1 MEMRSFQSIRR
12 LLSTSQLPFT
22 KPRVEARPYINLDDC
37 SVSAAATYRQQTTT
51 TPVITSKRIL
61 PMPVQSAGGS
71 ASKRSLREA
80 NSMQYRDK

>member
-1 MEMRSFQSIRR
+1 MRSFQSVRR

-22 KPRVEARPYINLDDC
+22 KPGIEARPYINLDDC
-37 SVSAAATYRQQTTT
+37 SFSAGATYRQQTTT
-51 TPVITSKRIL
+51 TAVFTSKRIL

-71 ASKRSLREA
+71 ASKRSLQKA